1 MVQEVVR
8 GFLLGLIF
16 GAVLGAGGVYAAL
29 ERPWQSNGKTASA
42 PRDAGPAA
50 PTKRKRKHRR
60 HRRRTSAYDA
70 PPVLTAAD
78 RKLAWKGDAV
88 SMPVKSLDMSAGG
101 SSGRSMNAGEIN
113 DTIKSDSDSVI
124 RCIAD
129 ATGEADLAADVTLKM
144 LVDGNGRV
152 RKMRMRAPQYLF
164 DQGVYRCVR
173 SAAMSMGFPATG
185 DYTVVT
191 APFTLN

>member
-16 GAVLGAGGVYAAL
+16 GAILGAGGVYAAL
-29 ERPWQSNGKTASA
+29 ERPWRSSAKTADVA
-42 PRDAGPAA
+42 LDAGPA
-50 PTKRKRKHRR
+50 TKSKKKRKHRR
-60 HRRRTSAYDA
+60 HKRRASTDDA

-88 SMPVKSLDMSAGG
+88 SMPAKTMDMTAGA
-101 SSGRSMNAGEIN
+101 SSGRSMNANEIN
-113 DTIKSDSDSVI
+113 GTIKSDSDAVV

-152 RKMRMRAPQYLF
+152 TKMRMRAPQYLF
-164 DQGVYRCVR
+164 DQGAYRCVR
-173 SAAMSMGFPATG
+173 SAAMGMHFPATG